1 MAFRRK
7 YLHTLFHDRL
17 TWGLAALQPA
27 PKARFHVH
35 TTRTFAETCQP
46 SCRRAMGTVARINAI
61 VPLRRQSTRP
71 PQLTTPLREDEI
83 VECIPM
89 VQRHLRSAPVVVL
102 TYLTDVSSPWALGL
116 SAAVHRV
123 PLILAGQNRLW
134 GGVAVKLPAAR
145 RVAQL
150 LHASV
155 PNLPVVFA
163 DGSDVFVANPVS
175 DSLAARL
182 RTASSPP
189 GRVTVQSECNSWP
202 RCYVA
207 EYANHT
213 AFQAC
218 RGRDGPTCYPNSGA
232 FVGQSGTLLRFL
244 SALERMS
251 SAAEGAEYLDDQAA
265 LHRLYLGSPPSAGT
279 EGLEVHVD
287 DKSELFLGLHACK
300 GDGAVRTFRARGGT
314 FNMCHA
320 GSYDPF
326 TSVVA
331 NGSRL
336 SHRLSYLRMRGAS
349 VAPVTALRMRG
360 ASVAPVTAYHV
371 PETALRMRGASVAP
385 VTAYHV
391 PETAPL
397 LAHAHGVHD
406 RVSRALWGGAGVYGR
421 PLPLHLRRPRR
432 LSRQWQDTYA
442 TASPHALLE
451 TPVLLV
457 DAAPGESGTGG
468 WGGTPRPI
476 CRLTTLGQLCGG
488 SIRNC
493 TRVPGDVDP

>member
-1 MAFRRK
+1 M
-7 YLHTLFHDRL
+7 
-17 TWGLAALQPA
+17 
-27 PKARFHVH
+27 
-35 TTRTFAETCQP
+35 
-46 SCRRAMGTVARINAI
+46 
-61 VPLRRQSTRP
+61 
-71 PQLTTPLREDEI
+71 
-83 VECIPM
+83 
-89 VQRHLRSAPVVVL
+89 
-102 TYLTDVSSPWALGL
+102 
-116 SAAVHRV
+116 
-123 PLILAGQNRLW
+123 
-134 GGVAVKLPAAR
+134 
-145 RVAQL
+145 
-150 LHASV
+150 
-155 PNLPVVFA
+155 
-163 DGSDVFVANPVS
+163 
-175 DSLAARL
+175 
-182 RTASSPP
+182 
-189 GRVTVQSECNSWP
+189 
-202 RCYVA
+202 
-207 EYANHT
+207 
-213 AFQAC
+213 
-218 RGRDGPTCYPNSGA
+218 
-232 FVGQSGTLLRFL
+232 
-244 SALERMS
+244 
-251 SAAEGAEYLDDQAA
+251 
-265 LHRLYLGSPPSAGT
+265 
-279 EGLEVHVD
+279 D

-360 ASVAPVTAYHV
+360 ASVAPVTALRLRGASVPPLTAYHV

>member
-1 MAFRRK
+1 
-7 YLHTLFHDRL
+7 
-17 TWGLAALQPA
+17 
-27 PKARFHVH
+27 
-35 TTRTFAETCQP
+35 
-46 SCRRAMGTVARINAI
+46 MGTVARINAI

-71 PQLTTPLREDEI
+71 PQLTIPLREDEI

-89 VQRHLRSAPVVVL
+89 VQRHLRNAPVVVL

-116 SAAVHRV
+116 SAAAHRV

-150 LHASV
+150 LQASV
-155 PNLPVVFA
+155 PDLPVVFA

-182 RTASSPP
+182 RTASTPP
-189 GRVTVQSECNSWP
+189 GRITVQSECNSWP
-202 RCYVA
+202 RCYAA

-251 SAAEGAEYLDDQAA
+251 SAAEGAEHLDDQAA

-314 FNMCHA
+314 FTMCHA
-320 GSYDPF
+320 GSHDPF
-326 TSVVA
+326 TFVVT

-336 SHRLSYLRMRGAS
+336 SHRLAELRLRGAS
-349 VAPVTALRMRG
+349 VAPATASH
-360 ASVAPVTAYHV
+360 A
-371 PETALRMRGASVAP
+371 
-385 VTAYHV
+385 

-406 RVSRALWGGAGVYGR
+406 RVSRALWGGAGVHGR
-421 PLPLHLRRPRR
+421 PLPPQFRQRPRR

-442 TASPHALLE
+442 TASPNALLE

-457 DAAPGESGTGG
+457 DAAPGESGSGG
-468 WGGTPRPI
+468 RGVTPRPI

-493 TRVPGDVDP
+493 TRVPGDADP